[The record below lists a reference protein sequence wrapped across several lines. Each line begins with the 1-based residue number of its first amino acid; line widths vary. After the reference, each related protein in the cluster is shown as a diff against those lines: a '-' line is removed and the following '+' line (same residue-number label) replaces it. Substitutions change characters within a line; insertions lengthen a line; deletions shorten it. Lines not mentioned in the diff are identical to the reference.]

1 MSAENVTSKVVR
13 LDEWRRARALDRGG
27 SSSRLPPDETRVT
40 AVGAARQFSDR
51 EWMRL
56 KGQLTAYAFGRTGR
70 RSWDRAE
77 DYAQSAIT
85 QFLGHSELWEPERE
99 SILKHLCKRV
109 IGIMS
114 NDWHRKRSS
123 FEVAMLPQKLREL
136 EVDDGGEPA
145 DEVLD
150 RRRLA
155 AQFRARLEERLAG
168 DEVALTVIV
177 LMTEGIATP
186 KALENAS
193 GLKEAQVGEARRRVF
208 YHAKIVSKELGEAM
222 DAEDD
227 ESSREDGEDEEE
239 ESVR

>member
-1 MSAENVTSKVVR
+1 MSTESVTSKVVK
-13 LDEWRRARALDRGG
+13 LHEWRQARALDRGG
-27 SSSRLPPDETRVT
+27 SSSRVT
-40 AVGAARQFSDR
+40 AVGRATRFSEHD
-51 EWMRL
+51 WPRL
-56 KGQLTAYAFGRTGR
+56 KAQLTAYAFGRTGR

-85 QFLGHSELWEPERE
+85 QFLERPESWDPARD
-99 SILKHLCKRV
+99 SVLKHLCKRV

-123 FEVAMLPQKLREL
+123 FEVAMTPRKLREL
-136 EVDDGGEPA
+136 EVDEGGEPA
-145 DEVLD
+145 DELLD

-168 DEVALTVIV
+168 DEIALTIV
-177 LMTEGIATP
+177 LLMTEGFATP

-193 GLKEAQVGEARRRVF
+193 GLKEAQVGEARRRIF

-227 ESSREDGEDEEE
+227 EPPREDEEE

>member
-1 MSAENVTSKVVR
+1 MSIEDVTSNVIR
-13 LDEWRRARALDRGG
+13 LDDRRRARALDRGTR
-27 SSSRLPPDETRVT
+27 SSSVT
-40 AVGAARQFSDR
+40 AVEPSKRFSDP
-51 EWMRL
+51 EWARL

-85 QFLGHSELWEPERE
+85 QYLENPRLWDPARE

-123 FEVAMLPQKLREL
+123 FEVAMLPRKLREL

-145 DEVLD
+145 DEVLH

-155 AQFRARLEERLAG
+155 AQFRERLEERLAG
-168 DEVALTVIV
+168 DEIALTIVV
-177 LMTEGIATP
+177 LMTEGIHTP
-186 KALENAS
+186 AGLENAS
-193 GLKEAQVGEARRRVF
+193 ALKPAQIGEGRRRIF
-208 YHAKIVSKELGEAM
+208 YHAKIVANELGELL
-222 DAEDD
+222 DAVADASAGDD
-227 ESSREDGEDEEE
+227 KDEE

>member
-1 MSAENVTSKVVR
+1 MTTENVTSNVVR
-13 LDEWRRARALDRGG
+13 LDDWRRARALDRGG
-27 SSSRLPPDETRVT
+27 SSSRVS
-40 AVGAARQFSDR
+40 AVGASKSFSDR
-51 EWMRL
+51 EWTRL

-85 QFLGHSELWEPERE
+85 QFLANPEPWEPERE
-99 SILKHLCKRV
+99 TILKHLCKRV

-123 FEVAMLPQKLREL
+123 FEVAMLPRKLREL
-136 EVDDGGEPA
+136 EVDDGGEA
-145 DEVLD
+145 TDEVLD

-155 AQFRARLEERLAG
+155 KQFRARLEERLAG
-168 DEVALTVIV
+168 DDLALTLIV

-186 KALENAS
+186 KALEKAS
-193 GLKEAQVGEARRRVF
+193 GLNEAQVCEARRRIF

-227 ESSREDGEDEEE
+227 ESLRDDGEE

>member
-1 MSAENVTSKVVR
+1 
-13 LDEWRRARALDRGG
+13 
-27 SSSRLPPDETRVT
+27 VT
-40 AVGAARQFSDR
+40 AVGASKSFSDQ
-51 EWMRL
+51 EWKRIKAL
-56 KGQLTAYAFGRTGR
+56 VTAYAFKRTGK

-77 DYAQSAIT
+77 DYAQSAMV
-85 QFLGHSELWEPERE
+85 QYLQHPELWDPARE
-99 SILKHLCKRV
+99 SLVKHLCKRV
-109 IGIMS
+109 IGVMS

-123 FEVAMLPQKLREL
+123 FEVAMLPRRLREL

-168 DEVALTVIV
+168 DELALTIIV

-186 KALENAS
+186 KALEKAS
-193 GLKEAQVGEARRRVF
+193 GLKEAQVCEARRRIF
-208 YHAKIVSKELGEAM
+208 YHAKIVTTELGDEM

-227 ESSREDGEDEEE
+227 DSPREDEEE